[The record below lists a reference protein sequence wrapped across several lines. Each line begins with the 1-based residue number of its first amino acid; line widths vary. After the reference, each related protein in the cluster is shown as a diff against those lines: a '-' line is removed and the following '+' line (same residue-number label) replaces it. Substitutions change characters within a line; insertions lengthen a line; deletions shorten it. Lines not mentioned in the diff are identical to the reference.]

1 MRIMMLTQFFYPPT
15 VGGEERHAAD
25 LSRELAARGHQVSV
39 VTLRQKGYPEFE
51 VSQGVSIHRVRSSM
65 QHMGLLFSESDRP
78 YAPPFP
84 DPEITR
90 VLRRILRE
98 EQPDIVHAHNWM
110 VHSFTP
116 LKAWSRAKLV
126 VSLHDYS
133 LVCVQKRLMRHAAG
147 CSGPGLMKCLECGTR
162 FYGVVKG
169 PLSTTANFYWG
180 KRERQVVD
188 MFLPVSQA
196 VVEGDQLDS
205 YGVPYQIMP
214 NFMPDVEEAAC
225 DDADAFL
232 ARLPPGD
239 FMLFVGDV
247 TADKGAEV
255 LLAAYAE
262 MDTQTPLV
270 FIGRPFLKDSAAH
283 LPPNVF
289 MLGRWPH
296 GAVMKAWERCSIAL
310 VPSIVAE
317 TFGIVA
323 LEAMSIGKPVIAAR
337 SGGLPDVV
345 IDGETG
351 ILVPPGD
358 ASALRQAMQD
368 LLDNRERRELMGEK
382 ARERAAAFRA
392 ATVISHIEAVY
403 QELLGI
409 HPTEA
414 RPLAGAGSRAK

>member
-1 MRIMMLTQFFYPPT
+1 MRILMLTQFFYPPT

-25 LSRELAARGHQVSV
+25 LSRELAARGHNVSV
-39 VTLRQKGYPEFE
+39 VTLWQKGYPEFE
-51 VSQGVSIHRVRSSM
+51 VSQGVGIHRVRSTM
-65 QHMGLLFSESDRP
+65 QRMSLLFSESDRP

-84 DPEITR
+84 DPGITR
-90 VLRRILRE
+90 ALRRILLK

-116 LKAWSRAKLV
+116 LKAWSQAKLV

-133 LVCVQKRLMRHAAG
+133 LVCVQKRLMRHG
-147 CSGPGLMKCLECGTR
+147 VCCTGPGLLKCLECGTQ

-169 PLSTTANFYWG
+169 PASTIANFYWG
-180 KRERQVVD
+180 ERERRAVD

-196 VVEGDQLDS
+196 VVEGDQLDR
-205 YGVPYQIMP
+205 YGVPYRIMP
-214 NFMPDVEEAAC
+214 NFIPEVKETAHDETGP
-225 DDADAFL
+225 FL
-232 ARLPPGD
+232 AQLPQED

-255 LLAAYAE
+255 LLAAYTE
-262 MDTQTPLV
+262 MDTRVPLV
-270 FIGRPFLKDSAAH
+270 FIGRPFLAVGAEH
-283 LPPNVF
+283 LPLNVF

-296 GAVMKAWERCSIAL
+296 DAVMEAWQRCSFGL

-323 LEAMSIGKPVIAAR
+323 LEAMSMGKPVIAAR

-351 ILVPPGD
+351 VLVPPGEVL
-358 ASALRQAMQD
+358 ALRQAMQG
-368 LLDNRERRELMGEK
+368 LLDDRERREHMGAK
-382 ARERAAAFRA
+382 AKERAATFRA
-392 ATVISHIEAVY
+392 TTVVSHVEEVY
-403 QELLGI
+403 QELLGGRS
-409 HPTEA
+409 TEM
-414 RPLAGAGSRAK
+414 RPLAGAGSR